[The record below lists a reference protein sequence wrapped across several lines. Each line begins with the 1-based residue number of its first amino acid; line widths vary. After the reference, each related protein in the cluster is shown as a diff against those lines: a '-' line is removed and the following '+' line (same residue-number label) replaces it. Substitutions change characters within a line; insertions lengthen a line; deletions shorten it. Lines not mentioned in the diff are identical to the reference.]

1 MMTLLAVLLAVNA
14 ILHGVIIAR
23 FGVKGNEPPLVFG
36 LAYVALTI
44 AVFLA
49 VPYAVWAVL
58 IVTLVGLVGLTVA
71 FKGITHEK
79 SVERIIWVL
88 NAVVICAAC
97 VILFAG

>member
-36 LAYVALTI
+36 LAYAALTI

-71 FKGITHEK
+71 FKSITHEK
-79 SVERIIWVL
+79 SVERVIWVL

>member
-36 LAYVALTI
+36 LAYAALTI

-71 FKGITHEK
+71 FKSITHEK

>member
-1 MMTLLAVLLAVNA
+1 MITLLAVLLAVNA

-36 LAYVALTI
+36 LAYAALTI

-71 FKGITHEK
+71 FKSITHEK

>member
-36 LAYVALTI
+36 LAYAALTM

-71 FKGITHEK
+71 FKSITHEK

>member
-36 LAYVALTI
+36 LAYAALTI

-58 IVTLVGLVGLTVA
+58 IVTLVGLTVA